1 MADKILKWIKFSNI
15 YETSLLCSQSERS
28 EITKIRKPRGIII
41 LKEKDESILF
51 DRLTQILI
59 AGNCVIV
66 IYDGKDSYSIAQYC
80 DKISVSEIPSGV
92 INLLSNDNFNTL
104 QFSLCIIDYDSYA
117 ERFFSRDNPEK
128 TYINLTVPKYIIL
141 PIK

>member
-15 YETSLLCSQSERS
+15 YETSLLCSQSEKS
-28 EITKIRKPRGIII
+28 EITKIRKPRGVII
-41 LKEKDESILF
+41 LKEKNESILF

-66 IYDGKDSYSIAQYC
+66 ICDGKDSYSIAQYC
-80 DKISVSEIPSGV
+80 DKISASEIPPGV
-92 INLLSNDNFNTL
+92 INLLSHDNLETL
-104 QFSLCIIDYDSYA
+104 LFSLCKTDYDSYA
-117 ERFFSRDNPEK
+117 EQFFSKDNPEK
-128 TYINLTVPKYIIL
+128 TYINLTVAKYIIL